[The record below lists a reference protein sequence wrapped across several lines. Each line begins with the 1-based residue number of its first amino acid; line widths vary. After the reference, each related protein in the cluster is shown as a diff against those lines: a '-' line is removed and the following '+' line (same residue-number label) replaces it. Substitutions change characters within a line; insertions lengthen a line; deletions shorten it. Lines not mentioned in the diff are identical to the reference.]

1 MKSDWKTPE
10 FLANYPLGYLPAF
23 EDGELHLSES
33 GAIAEYGKCSISS
46 LTPVTVAV
54 KRKEAFVFMMRP
66 ILSYPCLN

>member
-23 EDGELHLSES
+23 EDGDLHLSES
-33 GAIAEYGKCSISS
+33 GAIAEYGKPCISA
-46 LTPVTVAV
+46 PVHGVV
-54 KRKEAFVFMMRP
+54 RRRRGVCVFMMRP